1 MKKNYLKPTIE
12 MTDCFTDDCLL
23 QASVNAVATEGLGE
37 DPAEQIIFGTFQG
50 EPLSSYM
57 VNAW

>member
-1 MKKNYLKPTIE
+1 MKKTYLRPT
-12 MTDCFTDDCLL
+12 TDVVVCCTDDSLL
-23 QASVNAVATEGLGE
+23 QASVNAVTTEGLGE